1 VPHYF
6 FHIRDGD
13 QFEPDEYGL
22 ELRDA
27 EAARDEAL
35 RAAGEMVR
43 DAAIAGRDVPARSLE
58 VVDEADAPVVSVAF
72 SLISKQASR

>member
-1 VPHYF
+1 VPRYF

-13 QFEPDEYGL
+13 RFEPDEYGV

-27 EAARDEAL
+27 EAAHDEAL

-43 DAAIAGRDVPARSLE
+43 DAAIAGRDISARSLE
-58 VVDEADAPVVSVAF
+58 VVDEAGAPVLSVAF